1 MLIREFI
8 NKYIVAYK
16 NYKEIWIKIN
26 KLSKTPELS
35 SPLGSA
41 KLKLVEKVC
50 YSTYVKRL
58 NAAQIFGYAFLEVY
72 LITRFFN
79 HKVLPLLIFI
89 FELGSQRRTK
99 KVVHHQ
105 EVNEDKKLKS
115 TIKKFGKLQVRINR
129 EFLLFLHVM
138 IILIAGIF

>member
-1 MLIREFI
+1 MIGEFI

-26 KLSKTPELS
+26 KSRTLELS

-115 TIKKFGKLQVRINR
+115 TIKKFGKLLVRFSR
-129 EFLLFLHVM
+129 EFVISTCH
-138 IILIAGIF
+138 AYSNH